1 MTHSAPANPQGKG
14 ITTLLQDWQQ
24 FQPEASASL
33 SVPKLLAEYF
43 SSLLVLSA
51 HFSFKPVR
59 GRDYYLYYCRDQW
72 QLSMIEPE
80 HWNEQ
85 KRGLY
90 FGCCQLQSDMTW
102 TINVTENFQ
111 QCPALQ
117 TALQAFQQQLASHL
131 DNDTPIADT
140 LPFYVEALPFYA
152 RLCATGLAKSLSLS
166 FDTLGMLEQ
175 PARQWL
181 SVAKYNK
188 GLPIL

>member
-1 MTHSAPANPQGKG
+1 MIHSAPANPQGKG
-14 ITTLLQDWQQ
+14 VTTLLQDWQQ
-24 FQPEASASL
+24 FKPEAAASL

-51 HFSFKPVR
+51 QFRFKPVR
-59 GRDYYLYYCRDQW
+59 GRDYYLYYCKGQW
-72 QLSMIEPE
+72 QLSMIGPE
-80 HWNEQ
+80 QWSEQ

-102 TINVTENFQ
+102 TIEVIENLE
-111 QCPALQ
+111 QCRDLQ
-117 TALQAFQQQLASHL
+117 AALQAFQQQLAGHL

-181 SVAKYNK
+181 STAKYNK
-188 GLPIL
+188 SLTIL